1 MNKYLIIFLVGILE
15 TFLYTGYLISVE
27 LRQKI
32 ISSMLMFVYMSI
44 YLSII
49 AFAIKDVDSIF
60 MILVYAFSCG
70 IGNFLRVSYEKKK
83 KRKRPYKV
91 SRYI

>member
-32 ISSMLMFVYMSI
+32 ISSILMFVYMSI
-44 YLSII
+44 YLSVI
-49 AFAIKDVDSIF
+49 AFAIKDVNSLF
-60 MILVYAFSCG
+60 MILVYAFSCS
-70 IGNFLRVSYEKKK
+70 IGNYLRVSYEKQKK
-83 KRKRPYKV
+83 KRKAKRPYK
-91 SRYI
+91 IG